1 MCALMLENNLRR
13 NLIGLKKM
21 RKVYTWNRGE
31 YARYHSTF
39 FFGMGTL
46 KIYYLSKFQVYNIE
60 LLSFIV
66 MPHIEGQSH

>member
-1 MCALMLENNLRR
+1 MYNV
-13 NLIGLKKM
+13 IWY
-21 RKVYTWNRGE
+21 VYILWND
-31 YARYHSTF
+31 YHNQVNIHIYHSTF